1 MANKQTPYIATN
13 TEKHTNI
20 PPFGGWFVAFL
31 AIPLMIFALSFQ
43 AAPVRAQSV
52 FVTPTPIPAV
62 VATQNAAQAAQSA
75 ANASR
80 SEAAS
85 LRARADEI
93 QRNADAQAQQAANA
107 LADARAAAAS
117 QNAAAVGEAIGSAD
131 NQLSQLRASV
141 EGQAEIIATLTADKQ
156 ASASEIYSL
165 TTALQQERTSKQ
177 TILDNYTAA
186 NVRLES
192 AQAEIQRQSGSS
204 PVAAMVFVVGGIAI
218 FAVLIVVVLQ
228 RRERVTVTNDAG
240 QDDNGDVIDGE
251 VTP

>member
-1 MANKQTPYIATN
+1 MARNTQNTGILPYLPLLIL
-13 TEKHTNI
+13 
-20 PPFGGWFVAFL
+20 VFL
-31 AIPLMIFALSFQ
+31 AIPLLSFQ
-43 AAPVRAQSV
+43 ASPARAQSV

-62 VATQNAAQAAQSA
+62 IATQNAAQAAQSEA
-75 ANASR
+75 AASR
-80 SEAAS
+80 SEAAN

-141 EGQAEIIATLTADKQ
+141 EGQAAIIATLTADKQ
-156 ASASEIYSL
+156 ANAGEIYSL

-192 AQAEIQRQSGSS
+192 AQAEIQRQGGSS
-204 PVAAMVFVVGGIAI
+204 PVAAMVFIVGGIAI

-228 RRERVTVTNDAG
+228 RRERVTVTSDAG
-240 QDDNGDVIDGE
+240 QDDNGDTVDAEFEKEE
-251 VTP
+251 VTHDASNS